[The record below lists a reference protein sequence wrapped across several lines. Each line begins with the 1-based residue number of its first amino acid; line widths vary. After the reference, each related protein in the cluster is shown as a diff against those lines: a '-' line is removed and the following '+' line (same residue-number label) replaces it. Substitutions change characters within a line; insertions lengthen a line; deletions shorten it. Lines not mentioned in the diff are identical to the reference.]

1 VNPGAAKI
9 ERDFVDYFNSAGVAT
24 EPTAFDGRSDY
35 KAFQDNG
42 VAAGGL
48 FSGAE
53 VAKSEAQVAKWGGQ
67 LGVAFD
73 HCYHQACDDIT
84 NLDLAG
90 YDVLADGG
98 AHVLALLAEDP
109 DLRDSLGGGATA
121 AAAAKKSLT
130 AAPLEGPQGQDG
142 RVPRQQARPV
152 SPSHTQRNPRGAAV
166 RPPLVRSGAATEPV
180 LRAELHPGHFS
191 RNGSGPGTA
200 DHSSLTRSIPRWRKE
215 AEARGPVRY
224 FKKAATI
231 GRTPRRRRSV
241 TNEIG

>member
-1 VNPGAAKI
+1 M
-9 ERDFVDYFNSAGVAT
+9 DYFNSAGVAT

-53 VAKSEAQVAKWGGQ
+53 VAKSAAQVAKWGGE
-67 LGVAFD
+67 LGVPFD

-109 DLRDSLGGGATA
+109 DLRDSLGGGAAARSGQGKTA
-121 AAAAKKSLT
+121 AKPKTPSKAKRLSKARKAALGAYL
-130 AAPLEGPQGQDG
+130 GG
-142 RVPRQQARPV
+142 R
-152 SPSHTQRNPRGAAV
+152 
-166 RPPLVRSGAATEPV
+166 LVR
-180 LRAELHPGHFS
+180 
-191 RNGSGPGTA
+191 
-200 DHSSLTRSIPRWRKE
+200 
-215 AEARGPVRY
+215 
-224 FKKAATI
+224 
-231 GRTPRRRRSV
+231 
-241 TNEIG
+241 

>member
-121 AAAAKKSLT
+121 ATAATASKKSLT
-130 AAPLEGPQGQDG
+130 AAQKRRLK
-142 RVPRQQARPV
+142 ARK
-152 SPSHTQRNPRGAAV
+152 AKM
-166 RPPLVRSGAATEPV
+166 
-180 LRAELHPGHFS
+180 AEYLGS
-191 RNGSGPGTA
+191 R
-200 DHSSLTRSIPRWRKE
+200 L
-215 AEARGPVRY
+215 AR
-224 FKKAATI
+224 
-231 GRTPRRRRSV
+231 
-241 TNEIG
+241 